1 MLYRDN
7 IHLGREG
14 YQAPGSKCT
23 QMFTF
28 VIGYP
33 RNYQIRVINLIR
45 GSKVLN
51 YTLSTSCGGYNF
63 LDPSVRL
70 SVCESVLQSC
80 FSCQRNSSETAQ
92 QNFLKLCSYEG
103 HNAQICISTGN
114 ADWILL
120 RSNLCPF
127 WTLAKIFLSNSDETA
142 FCPIARHLFLDLPLI
157 VYSLLK
163 QCWIVGY
170 VSLLTFSFIN

>member
-7 IHLGREG
+7 IHMGTEG

-33 RNYQIRVINLIR
+33 RNYKIRVINLIR

-51 YTLSTSCGGYNF
+51 YTSSTSCGGYNV

-70 SVCESVLQSC
+70 SVSPSVL
-80 FSCQRNSSETAQ
+80 F
-92 QNFLKLCSYEG
+92 
-103 HNAQICISTGN
+103 
-114 ADWILL
+114 
-120 RSNLCPF
+120 
-127 WTLAKIFLSNSDETA
+127 FLSA
-142 FCPIARHLFLDLPLI
+142 Q
-157 VYSLLK
+157 LL
-163 QCWIVGY
+163 
-170 VSLLTFSFIN
+170 